1 MSTGRK
7 ASNEV
12 LEGLC
17 EKIQQVSGLLNGN
30 VRKMFHLD
38 CFVVRSER
46 DGFVEVEF
54 LPKDLLKEKLGDFD
68 NLINAMGALFYVSKR
83 MIGLIPCCLE
93 AWKAFAFEQ

>member
-30 VRKMFHLD
+30 VRKMFQLD

-54 LPKDLLKEKLGDFD
+54 LPKE
-68 NLINAMGALFYVSKR
+68 
-83 MIGLIPCCLE
+83 
-93 AWKAFAFEQ
+93 